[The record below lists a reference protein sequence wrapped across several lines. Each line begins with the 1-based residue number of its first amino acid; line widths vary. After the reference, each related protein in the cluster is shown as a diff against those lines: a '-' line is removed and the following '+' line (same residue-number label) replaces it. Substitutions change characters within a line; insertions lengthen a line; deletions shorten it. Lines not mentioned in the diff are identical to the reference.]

1 MKGFV
6 FVSALI
12 GVLFPLKAIYARW
25 AAKKD
30 PVDVEALKKTHYHN
44 GGGS

>member
-12 GVLFPLKAIYARW
+12 GILFPLKALWARRK
-25 AAKKD
+25 AKTD
-30 PVDVEALKKTHYHN
+30 PVDAEALSKVDYPN
-44 GGGS
+44 SSGN